1 MPSKKK
7 PTSQPQEPSADTPK
21 PNQGVVRREI
31 LVVDDHPIT
40 RAGFVGIINSQP
52 DLQVTREASSPSQAL
67 DMVSHKV
74 PELILTDMQMPGR
87 SGVEFIKDLHSIQPE
102 LPILVVSMHDEV
114 VYGERALRAGARG
127 YLMKDAGAAK
137 ILTAI
142 RDVLNGNVHVSPQM
156 SAQLFDKM
164 TGRRPRGSRS
174 AIEIL
179 TDREFEVFQLIGRGQ
194 STQEMA
200 ANLHLS
206 PKTVDVHRGHIKEKL
221 RLESL
226 SALMRYAIRWV
237 ESGLADDQ
245 GNSSL
250 PKA

>member
-1 MPSKKK
+1 M
-7 PTSQPQEPSADTPK
+7 
-21 PNQGVVRREI
+21 
-31 LVVDDHPIT
+31 
-40 RAGFVGIINSQP
+40 
-52 DLQVTREASSPSQAL
+52 
-67 DMVSHKV
+67 
-74 PELILTDMQMPGR
+74 
-87 SGVEFIKDLHSIQPE
+87 
-102 LPILVVSMHDEV
+102 
-114 VYGERALRAGARG
+114 
-127 YLMKDAGAAK
+127 
-137 ILTAI
+137 
-142 RDVLNGNVHVSPQM
+142 NGNVHVSPQM